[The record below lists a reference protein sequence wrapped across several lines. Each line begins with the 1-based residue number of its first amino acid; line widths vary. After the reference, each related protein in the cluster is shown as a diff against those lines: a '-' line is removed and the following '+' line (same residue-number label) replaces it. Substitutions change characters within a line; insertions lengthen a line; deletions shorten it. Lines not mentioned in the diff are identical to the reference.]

1 MVIIDTSFKLIQELV
16 KEKIS
21 IEDLEETLANMGFEL
36 DEVEGNNIK
45 IEITAERTDLVTPQG
60 LARAIRSYKGFET
73 GYQEIQ
79 TKKSNYEHIIDKS
92 VKDIRP
98 YTKSF
103 VVKNIHLDETDIKT
117 LMNTQEKIH
126 QTFGRK
132 RKKVAIGVY
141 DLNKIKF
148 PITYKALKPNKIKFI
163 PLDETKEM
171 DANQIIEHHPKG
183 KTYSHLLENKS
194 KYPIHIDANNQI
206 LSMPPII
213 NSNKLGKITTQT
225 KNLFVETTGTDENA
239 LDNIMNILA
248 TMFYDLK
255 GEIHQVKITNQDT
268 KQTTICPSLK
278 NSTRTIKAEYVNKV
292 IGININTKQA
302 QKLIPKMGF
311 NVLETKNDT
320 ITVQIPSIRTDI
332 WHEIDIADDIARAY
346 GYNNITPTLPNIST
360 IGKMLPINILIE
372 NLANFIVGLN
382 YLELKTFSLT
392 NHLDQFKKM
401 NITPL
406 DHIKLG
412 KNTQDSNLNMIRCWL
427 TPSLMQALVAN
438 RSKQYPQK
446 VFEIGTVII
455 PDETKNVKAKNQ
467 ENLVCIDVSEESDFT
482 KIKQTLDAIL
492 TFLNVEY
499 QTQEFEHKSF
509 MPGRSAKIIVNK
521 KQIGFLGELDP
532 QVLTNHG
539 LIIPASAFEIN
550 LDLLN
555 DLI

>member
-1 MVIIDTSFKLIQELV
+1 MVIVDTSFKLIQELV

-21 IEDLEETLANMGFEL
+21 IEDLENTLADMGFEL
-36 DEVEGNNIK
+36 DEVEGDNIK

-60 LARAIRSYKGFET
+60 LARAIRSYKEIT
-73 GYQEIQ
+73 KGYQEIK
-79 TKKSNYEHIIDKS
+79 TIPSKYEHIIDKS
-92 VKDIRP
+92 VKNIRP

-103 VVKNIHLDETDIKT
+103 VVKNIQLNEQTIKT
-117 LMNTQEKIH
+117 LINTQEKIH
-126 QTFGRK
+126 ATFGRK

-141 DLNKIKF
+141 DLEKIKF
-148 PITYKALKPNKIKFI
+148 PITYKALDPKAIKFI

-171 DANQIIEHHPKG
+171 NAIQIIENHPKG
-183 KTYSHLLENKS
+183 KTYAHLLKNQS

-213 NSNKLGKITTQT
+213 NSNNLGKITTQT
-225 KNLFVETTGTDENA
+225 KNLFVETTGTDEEA

-255 GEIHQVKITNQDT
+255 GEIHQVKITNQET
-268 KQTTICPSLK
+268 NQSSTCPSLK
-278 NSTRTIKAEYVNKV
+278 SSTRTIKADYVNKV
-292 IGININTKQA
+292 IGINIDTKQTIE
-302 QKLIPKMGF
+302 LIPKMGF
-311 NVLETKNDT
+311 NVLETNKDE
-320 ITVQIPSIRTDI
+320 IIVEIPSIRTDI

-346 GYNNITPTLPNIST
+346 GYNNIIPTLPNIST

-392 NHLDQFKKM
+392 NNFDQFNKM
-401 NITPL
+401 NSTPQP
-406 DHIKLG
+406 HIKLG

-427 TPSLMQALVAN
+427 IPSLMQALVAN

-455 PDETKNVKAKNQ
+455 PDETKDVKAKNQ

-492 TFLNVEY
+492 TFLDIEY
-499 QTQEFEHKSF
+499 QTIEIDHKSF
-509 MPGRSAKIIVNK
+509 MPGRCAKIVVNK
-521 KQIGFLGELDP
+521 TEIGFLGELDP

-539 LIIPASAFEIN
+539 LIMPASALEIN
-550 LDLLN
+550 LDLLS